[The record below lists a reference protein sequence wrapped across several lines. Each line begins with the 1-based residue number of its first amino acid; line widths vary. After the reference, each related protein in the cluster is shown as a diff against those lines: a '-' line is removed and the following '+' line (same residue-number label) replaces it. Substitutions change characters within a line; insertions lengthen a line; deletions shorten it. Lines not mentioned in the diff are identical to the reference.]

1 MHDLLPEKNLS
12 LDGMPIVAQTEEL
25 DCKGLNLLLGQQS
38 ISLLLPVFLSKTG
51 ECAKSWSINWPIAM
65 SMVVN
70 RLSGKF
76 SRISVHSV
84 DT

>member
-1 MHDLLPEKNLS
+1 MLGSFNVNLTNLTKFMHDLLPEKNLS

-51 ECAKSWSINWPIAM
+51 E
-65 SMVVN
+65 
-70 RLSGKF
+70 
-76 SRISVHSV
+76 
-84 DT
+84 